1 MKFNQLPII
10 RQLIL
15 AGDLGKRSVDN
26 HNYMSHRNFT
36 SAQDLPPG
44 DYAESKE
51 TCLKYGINIDEYLDR
66 YSGVRVFN
74 GPSVNWSANTEL
86 SVKFTIAPI
95 AAVAHAFL
103 EIQVRVDN
111 TEAEAE
117 SVIDGIHNIVTAT
130 IKNRDD
136 LTVLKDWFSSHDIEP
151 RINDAVVNM
160 ISSFEEALEQAD
172 AITDV
177 DWSILSPRVDLMP
190 IQRALSNIVYTGR
203 RQRNECDDESDLDDF
218 SIYGDYHNNIVVE
231 NNSTR
236 PRFTIRVN
244 LTPMIF
250 KAKDELTVT
259 GTVNGT
265 DYPNPVKM
273 PISLDITP
281 IEYIDT
287 VISAINELGKGDEI
301 TTNNLKPL
309 KVHFIKY
316 LTSAK
321 PAITHKV
328 EEAQAVRT
336 KSLQNIPF

>member
-1 MKFNQLPII
+1 
-10 RQLIL
+10 
-15 AGDLGKRSVDN
+15 
-26 HNYMSHRNFT
+26 
-36 SAQDLPPG
+36 
-44 DYAESKE
+44 
-51 TCLKYGINIDEYLDR
+51 
-66 YSGVRVFN
+66 
-74 GPSVNWSANTEL
+74 
-86 SVKFTIAPI
+86 
-95 AAVAHAFL
+95 
-103 EIQVRVDN
+103 
-111 TEAEAE
+111 
-117 SVIDGIHNIVTAT
+117 
-130 IKNRDD
+130 
-136 LTVLKDWFSSHDIEP
+136 
-151 RINDAVVNM
+151 
-160 ISSFEEALEQAD
+160 
-172 AITDV
+172 
-177 DWSILSPRVDLMP
+177 
-190 IQRALSNIVYTGR
+190 
-203 RQRNECDDESDLDDF
+203 
-218 SIYGDYHNNIVVE
+218 
-231 NNSTR
+231 
-236 PRFTIRVN
+236 
-244 LTPMIF
+244 MIF